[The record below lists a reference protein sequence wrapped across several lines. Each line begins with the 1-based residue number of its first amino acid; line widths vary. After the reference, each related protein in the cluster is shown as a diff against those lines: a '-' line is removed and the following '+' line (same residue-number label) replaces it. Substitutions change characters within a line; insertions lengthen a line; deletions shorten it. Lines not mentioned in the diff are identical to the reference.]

1 MGDGLVEFFTEM
13 NINWWAVNVRSLIL
27 PFFFFAYIILNDL
40 QKETKTLFPDDL
52 IYRFYFGLP
61 AAEALKRAAALGP
74 HALRSMGVPAASA
87 AWLEV
92 PSTYLICTED
102 NALTLEF
109 QREIMKRAQAEGAN
123 MRTVEMK
130 TGHSPW
136 LVDVGVFV
144 GHLLDA
150 VNTGI

>member
-13 NINWWAVNVRSLIL
+13 NINWWAVN
-27 PFFFFAYIILNDL
+27 
-40 QKETKTLFPDDL
+40 KETKTLFPDDP

-61 AAEALKRAAALGP
+61 AAEALKRAAALVP